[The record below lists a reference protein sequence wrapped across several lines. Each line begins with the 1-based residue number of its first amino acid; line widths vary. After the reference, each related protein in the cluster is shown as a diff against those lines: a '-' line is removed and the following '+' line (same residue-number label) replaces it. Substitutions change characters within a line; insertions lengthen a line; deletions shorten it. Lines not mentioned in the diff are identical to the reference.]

1 MACKDTVIFRG
12 ELDPKK
18 IYQALAD
25 IVGDRTGME
34 IIVTDVK
41 KVEKAQEG
49 AG

>member
-1 MACKDTVIFRG
+1 MVCKDTVIVRG

-25 IVGDRTGME
+25 VAGDRTGME
-34 IIVTDVK
+34 ITVTRVVK
-41 KVEKAQEG
+41 TEKAKEG